1 MDKLYAIKI
10 RQSDGTY
17 GAAIPVSVLAENVDW
32 SSTLS
37 LVDILGQ
44 VDTSESIQDQI
55 NNLKN
60 TRATQASVNALDQ
73 KVDNAVEYITH
84 NSEIAEARVGAD
96 DTSYSSLKERL
107 DGEYDKLEDGIE
119 ENKSLYQ
126 QYTETTQTLISEI
139 RGDLSAETNARTSAI
154 SAEAE
159 ARQAADNTLQ
169 SNINSEASTRA
180 TTDASLQSQINQ
192 LVAPSGEA
200 PSAAEIENARIGSD
214 SVTYSTLG
222 DAIRTQ
228 NDKIK
233 SALHDFAESG
243 CLFED
248 ILNSYTIETGYW
260 DASGRHSSQ
269 QSASIPTIQTASDN
283 LLIITDDQSTY
294 RFSAFVYDA
303 DGTTLLV
310 NSWYNIEKTMVHKG
324 TKFTV
329 NLRYPDQRVLS
340 TEALKE
346 IKSHI
351 HIYKIIS
358 RPDAEYF
365 IPASSH
371 GGKVLF
377 GSTGN
382 WYANIVRWYADEDM
396 VVGLESYA
404 AGACSVFAWKS
415 DSDYISF
422 VSYSTQKDT
431 FIKKGMWYTILTTSP
446 NSIKRVPASQILL
459 ESTLSS
465 LKGIPAS
472 IANVRNRLI
481 KLEQENALPSYYDTY
496 IASKCDTINALVPTN
511 GVQFAFITDPHI
523 NIGTPALHSK
533 ALLNYI
539 SRHTLVDTVVCGG
552 DLANGGTKNGA
563 PEFAQLI
570 RDGYDYINPDNHWNV
585 LSVAGN
591 HDTGI
596 EYNEDLTPTAKLIS
610 DKILARN
617 TPPIIKNLTNLTY
630 DPSGP
635 LNYFVDNDTEKVRY
649 IVMSAGL
656 KGYDSSADESY
667 TDEYIW
673 LCNALASTPSGYT
686 VVVFNHVIYIHTT
699 DSAPNIFILE
709 LLTVCDQYN
718 SRGKSAMY
726 NSRPETV
733 FDFSN
738 AGGTVACW
746 VGGHLHADKSTTSTG
761 GIPVIVTTTDNGSVD
776 ENSGAGRE
784 IGTVN
789 EQAFDVITLN
799 ISTKTINA
807 TRIGGGS
814 DRTFTY

>member
-1 MDKLYAIKI
+1 MSYLDKAGLEYLWEKI
-10 RQSDGTY
+10 EAADG
-17 GAAIPVSVLAENVDW
+17 ALRD
-32 SSTLS
+32 
-37 LVDILGQ
+37 DI
-44 VDTSESIQDQI
+44 
-55 NNLKN
+55 
-60 TRATQASVNALDQ
+60 
-73 KVDNAVEYITH
+73 
-84 NSEIAEARVGAD
+84 
-96 DTSYSSLKERL
+96 
-107 DGEYDKLEDGIE
+107 
-119 ENKSLYQ
+119 
-126 QYTETTQTLISEI
+126 
-139 RGDLSAETNARTSAI
+139 SAETSARQSETSALVSADSDLREAIDTERTDRI
-154 SAEAE
+154 S
-159 ARQAADNTLQ
+159 ADNTLT
-169 SNINSEASTRA
+169 SRIATEESARA
-180 TTDASLQSQINQ
+180 AADTTLQSQINQ
-192 LVAPSGEA
+192 LVAPTGEA
-200 PSAAEIENARIGSD
+200 PSVAEVENARIGAD
-214 SVTYSTLG
+214 GITYSTLG
-222 DAIRTQ
+222 DSIRTQ

-233 SALHDFAESG
+233 SALHNFAESG

-248 ILNSYTIETGYW
+248 ILNSYTIETGFW
-260 DASGRHSSQ
+260 DSSGRQSSQ
-269 QSASIPTIQTASDN
+269 QSASIPTIQTASDD
-283 LLIITDDQSTY
+283 LLIITDDQSNY
-294 RFSAFVYDA
+294 RFSVFIYDA
-303 DGTTLLV
+303 DGTTRIV
-310 NSWYNIEKTMVHKG
+310 NSWYNIEKTIVHKG
-324 TKFTV
+324 TRFTV
-329 NLRYPDQRVLS
+329 NLRYADQRVLS
-340 TEALKE
+340 AEALEE

-358 RPDAEYF
+358 RPGAEYF
-365 IPASSH
+365 IPASSYE
-371 GGKVLF
+371 GKVIF

-396 VVGLESYA
+396 VVGLENYA
-404 AGACSVFAWKS
+404 AGTCSVFAWKS

-481 KLEQENALPSYYDTY
+481 KLESENALPNYYDTY

-533 ALLNYI
+533 VLLNYI

-552 DLANGGTKNGA
+552 DIANGGTQNGA

-585 LSVAGN
+585 LFVAGN

-649 IVMSAGL
+649 IVISAGL
-656 KGYDSSADESY
+656 KGYDGAADESY

-673 LCNALASTPSGYT
+673 LCNALNSTPAGYT
-686 VVVFNHVIYIHTT
+686 VVVLNHIIYIHTT
-699 DSAPNIFILE
+699 DSEPNQFILE

-746 VGGHLHADKSTTSTG
+746 IGGHLHADRSTASTG

-799 ISTKTINA
+799 TNTRTINA
-807 TRIGGGS
+807 TRIGGGN